1 MRILALIVLVL
12 FLAAGIV
19 LGALNAD
26 AVPYDLG
33 FARVSLPKG
42 AALLVALLVGW
53 VLGGLTAWLGTRM
66 GDRRQRR
73 RQAKVARAAD
83 A

>member
-1 MRILALIVLVL
+1 
-12 FLAAGIV
+12 
-19 LGALNAD
+19 
-26 AVPYDLG
+26 
-33 FARVSLPKG
+33 
-42 AALLVALLVGW
+42 LLVGW

>member
-1 MRILALIVLVL
+1 MRILALIVLLL
-12 FLAAGIV
+12 FAAAGIAV
-19 LGALNAD
+19 GALNAD

-33 FARVSLPKG
+33 FARLSLPKG

-53 VLGGLTAWLGTRM
+53 VLGGLTAWLGTRV

-73 RQAKVARAAD
+73 RQAKVARTAD

>member
-33 FARVSLPKG
+33 FAQVSLPKG